1 MTHFS
6 RLYPTPDDQPIHR
19 PGAALSPSER
29 RAILQD
35 RNWFR
40 SNPDR
45 TIRLR
50 DPAPG
55 EAAAIAAAAGMPLP
69 DVADAAPLRIVVS
82 RIGPGLR
89 ERRPI
94 WTHVGPDAP
103 EPVIRALVRLIDK
116 SIDEGFN
123 GLVTREELG
132 LALGLEPPPLRH

>member
-35 RNWFR
+35 RRWFAKH
-40 SNPDR
+40 PGR

-55 EAAAIAAAAGMPLP
+55 EAAAMP
-69 DVADAAPLRIVVS
+69 
-82 RIGPGLR
+82 
-89 ERRPI
+89 
-94 WTHVGPDAP
+94 
-103 EPVIRALVRLIDK
+103 RATV
-116 SIDEGFN
+116 
-123 GLVTREELG
+123 
-132 LALGLEPPPLRH
+132 

>member
-1 MTHFS
+1 MSAFS
-6 RLYPTPDDQPIHR
+6 RIHPTPDTPPIHR
-19 PGAALSPSER
+19 PAARVAAPER
-29 RAILQD
+29 RAIADD
-35 RNWFR
+35 RRWFAKH
-40 SNPDR
+40 PGR

-69 DVADAAPLRIVVS
+69 DAPAAAPLRIVVS
-82 RIGPGLR
+82 RVGPGLR

-132 LALGLEPPPLRH
+132 LAFGLEPPPLRH